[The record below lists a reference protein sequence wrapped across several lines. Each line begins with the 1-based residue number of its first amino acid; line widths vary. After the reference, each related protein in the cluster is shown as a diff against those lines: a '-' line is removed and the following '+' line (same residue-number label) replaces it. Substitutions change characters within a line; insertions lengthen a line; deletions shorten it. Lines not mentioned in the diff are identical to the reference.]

1 MTEKCLDI
9 ISRITVEI
17 HKDGDTKQKLGSG
30 RRTVV
35 TGPCLAVAGG
45 GKPSCLMRLNELRR
59 NNGTMD

>member
-1 MTEKCLDI
+1 MWYNKDIDNMTEKCLDI

-45 GKPSCLMRLNELRR
+45 GKA
-59 NNGTMD
+59 GGQW